1 MKTKVL
7 NIIQVL
13 FIPFFWS
20 SLFVPMFEL
29 NFYDDYFKLEESHY
43 LCFYEMFG
51 RVSDLGF
58 VFLLIICLFFA
69 ITSNLLTIY
78 MCVSLSLLSDSQKVA
93 KFFSASKKLIIKE
106 KIPITYLLSVLFVLC
121 AIGFVAIFSNQELYP
136 QIYHSQY
143 GRVLLG
149 YYNYGATPKV
159 IIPLVISFIMLVNCF
174 IDFLIVRKGS
184 KITFSVGKK
193 TSSVESTETITNN
206 VSDKKEIEKRKSTPD
221 DLIKLKEL
229 LDMGIIT
236 QEEFDTKKK
245 QILGL

>member
-13 FIPFFWS
+13 LIPIFWG
-20 SLFVPMFEL
+20 SLFVPMFKL
-29 NFYDDYFKLEESHY
+29 NFYDDYYKLEESHY

-51 RVSDLGF
+51 RVPDLGL
-58 VFLLIICLFFA
+58 VLLLIICLFFA

-78 MCVSLSLLSDSQKVA
+78 MGVSLLSDSQKFA

-121 AIGFVAIFSNQELYP
+121 AIGFVVIFSNQELYP
-136 QIYHSQY
+136 QMYHSQY
-143 GRVLLG
+143 GSYLFG

-159 IIPLVISFIMLVNCF
+159 TIPLVISFATLVNCF
-174 IDFLIVRKGS
+174 IDSLIVRKRN
-184 KITFSVGKK
+184 KITFSVDEK
-193 TSSVESTETITNN
+193 TSSIELTETIIKN
-206 VSDKKEIEKRKSTPD
+206 VSDNERTEKRKSIPD

-229 LDMGIIT
+229 LDIGLIT
-236 QEEFDTKKK
+236 QEEFDAKKK